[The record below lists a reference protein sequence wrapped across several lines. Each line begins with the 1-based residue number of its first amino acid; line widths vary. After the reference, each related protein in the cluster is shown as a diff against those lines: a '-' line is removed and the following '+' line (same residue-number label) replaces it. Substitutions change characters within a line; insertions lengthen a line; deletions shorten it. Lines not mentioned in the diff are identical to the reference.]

1 MKYPSKIEDW
11 EKFESN
17 NSTIVLD
24 VLYEKEKKP
33 NNSLNDPK
41 RSALFKG
48 ITSKHDGNFYC
59 LNCLHSLIRLK

>member
-41 RSALFKG
+41 RSAL
-48 ITSKHDGNFYC
+48 Y
-59 LNCLHSLIRLK
+59 LKE